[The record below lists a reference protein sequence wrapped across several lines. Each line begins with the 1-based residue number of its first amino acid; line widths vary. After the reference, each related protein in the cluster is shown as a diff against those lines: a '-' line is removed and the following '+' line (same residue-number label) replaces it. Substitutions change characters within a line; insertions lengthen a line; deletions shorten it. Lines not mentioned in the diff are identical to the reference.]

1 MYPPSI
7 RKRCLAGTDSA
18 GIHSLLTLLVG
29 AEGKHTA
36 RVWLYESTARLAEA
50 ARLNSDDPHSGTIQ
64 SNKQKD
70 SLLAEFMGHKP
81 IVKPDSGAFLHR
93 KAVERKCLI
102 GIETGAELIRSY
114 KTALKTHG
122 RLRGST
128 QRAEG
133 WLSED
138 TAASLA
144 ETRQLNWDDSRS
156 VTIQLNKQKPSSLS
170 EITGHKPIIKS
181 DTGVYPKRKERLN
194 RQIDEGRADRQK

>member
-1 MYPPSI
+1 MNPTHKVWKSWAVEVLGVTEVKWGRLVPGSLFSLYYSVSPSI

-81 IVKPDSGAFLHR
+81 IEEPDSGAFLHR
-93 KAVERKCLI
+93 KAVKRKCLI
-102 GIETGAELIRSY
+102 GIETRAELIRSY

-128 QRAEG
+128 HRGLEAGALSILLQVGLRRGSWTEMTHVL
-133 WLSED
+133 WLS
-138 TAASLA
+138 
-144 ETRQLNWDDSRS
+144 N
-156 VTIQLNKQKPSSLS
+156 
-170 EITGHKPIIKS
+170 
-181 DTGVYPKRKERLN
+181 
-194 RQIDEGRADRQK
+194 